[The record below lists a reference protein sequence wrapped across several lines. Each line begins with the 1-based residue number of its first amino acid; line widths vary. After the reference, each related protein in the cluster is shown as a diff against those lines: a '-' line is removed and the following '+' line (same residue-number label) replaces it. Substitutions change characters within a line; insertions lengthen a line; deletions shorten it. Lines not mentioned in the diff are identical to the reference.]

1 MDEPQDDALRSLS
14 RSAAYVPKEQLQAI
28 SEDEKK
34 MFIGIPKETS
44 FQENRVALTP
54 DAVRVLTSNG
64 HEVLIESKAGE
75 GANFTDNEYSEA
87 GARISYDVK
96 EVYSANLILK
106 VAPPSK
112 EEIAMMDSGGQ
123 YLVSALQLSTLKR
136 EYLEQLMQKKVTAIA
151 WDYYKDQDGVY
162 PVVRAMGEIA
172 GTTSILIAAEL
183 LGNYKSGRKTM
194 LGGISG
200 VTPTEVVIIG
210 AGAVGEY
217 AARAALGLGAQVMVF
232 DTSTYKLNR
241 LQNDVGARL
250 KTCTI
255 QPQVLA
261 NALADADVAIGAV
274 RAREGITPCIVTEEM
289 VQNMKKG
296 AVIVDVSID
305 QGGCFETSEV
315 TNHKEPVVTK
325 YDVIHYGVPNIASRV
340 SKTAS
345 RALSNIFVPVLLNF
359 GEHGSFENV
368 LKSYSGVRNGTYLYN
383 GTLTNKVLADAF
395 KMNSKDL
402 DLLMAAF

>member
-28 SEDEKK
+28 SEDEKR
-34 MFIGIPKETS
+34 MYIGIPRETS

-64 HEVLIESKAGE
+64 HEVVMETKAGE
-75 GANFTDNEYSEA
+75 GANFSDTEFSEA
-87 GARISYDVK
+87 GARITYTVEDVYK
-96 EVYSANLILK
+96 ATLILK
-106 VAPPSK
+106 VAPPSQ
-112 EEIAMMDSGGQ
+112 EEIAMMDRGQ
-123 YLVSALQLSTLKR
+123 YLVSALQLSTLNR
-136 EYLEQLMQKKVTAIA
+136 EYLEKLMEKKITAIA
-151 WDYYKDQDGVY
+151 WDYYKDEDGIY
-162 PVVRAMGEIA
+162 PLVRAMGEIA
-172 GTTSILIAAEL
+172 GTTSILVAAEL
-183 LGNYKSGRKTM
+183 LGNHKEGRKSM

-217 AARAALGLGAQVMVF
+217 ATRAALGLGASVMVF
-232 DTSTYKLNR
+232 DSSTYKLSR
-241 LQNDVGARL
+241 LQNDIGVRL

-255 QPQVLA
+255 QPQVLS
-261 NALADADVAIGAV
+261 NALAQADVAIGAV
-274 RAREGITPCIVTEEM
+274 RARSGRTPCIVTEMM
-289 VQNMKKG
+289 VENMKAG

-315 TNHKEPVVTK
+315 TNHKSPTITK

-345 RALSNIFVPVLLNF
+345 RALSNIFVPILLNF
-359 GEHGSFENV
+359 GEHGNFENV
-368 LKSYSGVRNGTYLYN
+368 LRAYSGVRNGTYLYN
-383 GTLTNKVLADAF
+383 GTLTNKVLADSF
-395 KMNSKDL
+395 NLKSKDL